1 MDKGIMAMKT
11 WNYHGGLKARLG
23 PMTDMAK
30 DSYEAKTNIRNKFF
44 GGKDKISFQIQG
56 SVDFNILDIKKQ
68 VHDYAKNKQEYLFWS
83 RILYSTPTRL
93 LSSIINNT
101 KITNTYDMMDLLRL
115 MEYSLSSRQN
125 WPLPHF
131 VTNDLAT
138 EIINLFSPSPK
149 LTKQIGVIGRHLNL
163 PLFEIDNCLKNIG
176 SVQSFKPAKLDNV
189 KLVLSVDIVD
199 FITAS
204 LNDYN
209 WSSCTTPENCHANMS
224 LALALDQYTV
234 IAYIE
239 SEKSE
244 FVLFKDDNGNA
255 ITGSNKKMRR
265 YIHFNGDYSGVIMNK
280 TYPNTNRSFNDGLI
294 KIFKEMGFDPVKPE
308 DKQDILLNSI
318 IENYFVY
325 DDIGSGDACLVV
337 GSHSHSTHIGADP
350 VCVHCG
356 DFINED
362 DFEDSELSGRGLCLT
377 CGRELAPDI
386 FVRYDEDDGGDYYW

>member
-11 WNYHGGLKARLG
+11 WNYHHGLKARLG

-30 DSYEAKTNIRNKFF
+30 DSYEAKTNIRNQFF

-68 VHDYAKNKQEYLFWS
+68 VNDYAKNKKGDLFWNH
-83 RILYSTPTRL
+83 ILYATCSSL
-93 LSSIINNT
+93 LSSIINN
-101 KITNTYDMMDLLRL
+101 KKVTNIDDMLDLLRL
-115 MEYSLSSRQN
+115 MEHSLSDRQN
-125 WPLPHF
+125 WPFLHF
-131 VTNDLAT
+131 VSNASAT

-149 LTKQIGVIGRHLNL
+149 LTKQIGVIGRYLNL

-176 SVQSFKPAKLDNV
+176 SVQSFKPAKLDSV
-189 KLVLSVDIVD
+189 KLVLSVDMID

-209 WSSCTTPENCHANMS
+209 WSSCTTPEGCHANMS
-224 LALALDQYTV
+224 LALALDRHTI

-265 YIHFNGDYSGVIMNK
+265 YIHFNGDYSGAIMNK
-280 TYPNTNRSFNDGLI
+280 TYPNTNGSFNNGLL
-294 KIFKEMGFDPVKPE
+294 KIFKEMGFDLVEGE
-308 DKQDILLNSI
+308 DKQIILSDVI
-318 IENYFVY
+318 IETDFVY

-337 GSHSHSTHIGADP
+337 GSHSYSTHIGADP

-362 DFEDSELSGRGLCLT
+362 DFGDSEMSGRGVCMS
-377 CGRELAPDI
+377 CGRDLAPDI
-386 FVRYDEDDGGDYYW
+386 FVPYYEDDDDNDW

>member
-11 WNYHGGLKARLG
+11 WNYHGGLQARLG

-68 VHDYAKNKQEYLFWS
+68 VNDYAKNKKWEPFWS
-83 RILYSTPTRL
+83 QILYSTSTRL

-101 KITNTYDMMDLLRL
+101 KITNTYDMVDLLSL
-115 MEYSLSSRQN
+115 MEYSLSNRQN

-131 VTNDLAT
+131 PIDDSPTK
-138 EIINLFSPSPK
+138 IMNLFSPSPK
-149 LTKQIGVIGRHLNL
+149 LTKQIGVIGRYLKL

-176 SVQSFKPAKLDNV
+176 SIQSFKPAKLDNV

-209 WSSCTTPENCHANMS
+209 WSSCTTPEGCHANMS
-224 LALALDQYTV
+224 LALALDQYTI

-255 ITGSNKKMRR
+255 ITGSNKKMQR
-265 YIHFNGDYSGVIMNK
+265 YIHFNGDYSGAIMNK
-280 TYPNTNRSFNDGLI
+280 TYPNTNQSFNEGLI
-294 KIFKEMGFDPVKPE
+294 KIFKEMGFGPVEQE
-308 DKQDILLNSI
+308 DKKDILLDSI
-318 IENYFVY
+318 IESHFVY

-337 GSHSHSTHIGADP
+337 GSHSYSTHIGADP

-362 DFEDSELSGRGLCLT
+362 DFEDSELSGRGVCLS
-377 CGRELAPDI
+377 CGRGLAPDI
-386 FVRYDEDDGGDYYW
+386 FIPYDEDDGGDYYW